1 MNKIY
6 KDYNSL
12 ERNDDD
18 KVDALEKLD
27 LPGLSMIL

>member
-6 KDYNSL
+6 NDYNSL
-12 ERNDDD
+12 ERNNDE

-27 LPGLSMIL
+27 LPGSSMIL